1 MQAKSNEN
9 KKVKSEKEHGPMWLA
24 RWQETSV
31 ALCTYI
37 LGVAVAVAVVVVVGV
52 AIAVAV
58 VLVVVENDSST

>member
-37 LGVAVAVAVVVVVGV
+37 LGVAIAVAVVVVGV